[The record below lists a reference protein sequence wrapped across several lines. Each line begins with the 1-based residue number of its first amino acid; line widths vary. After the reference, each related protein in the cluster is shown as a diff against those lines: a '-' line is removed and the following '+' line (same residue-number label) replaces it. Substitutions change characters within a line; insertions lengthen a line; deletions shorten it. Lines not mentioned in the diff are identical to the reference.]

1 MYIIVQL
8 YYIIHTRTH
17 THIFLFNIKCY
28 INMYYRRDT
37 MHNTIFET
45 CYC

>member
-1 MYIIVQL
+1 
-8 YYIIHTRTH
+8 
-17 THIFLFNIKCY
+17 
-28 INMYYRRDT
+28 MYYKRDT

>member
-1 MYIIVQL
+1 
-8 YYIIHTRTH
+8 
-17 THIFLFNIKCY
+17 
-28 INMYYRRDT
+28 MYYRRDT